1 LSNKTFS
8 EVEKREHPLKTSVF
22 SVWIAAFRLH
32 TLPLALSSI
41 ITGSFVAVA
50 AGKYRWSVIIMA
62 VVTTVLLQILSNLAN
77 DYGDAVKG
85 TDNEM
90 RVGPRRGMQNGS
102 ISRRQMKNA
111 IMIFTALSLFSG
123 LGLLYLALGE
133 HWLTA
138 LLFFGLGLAAI
149 AAAIKYT
156 VGENAYGY
164 RGLGDLFVFIFFGL
178 VAVLGT
184 YYLNV
189 LQLNFS
195 ILLPASAMGFL
206 SAGVLNLNN
215 MRDIDNDR
223 ASGKHTLASALGY
236 HHARIYHVV
245 LIGLA
250 FLFAFLYVLLKF
262 HSFWNFLFLLSLP
275 LFLKDL
281 VKIFKTTDKAALYP
295 CLKSLALSTL
305 AFSVLFG
312 VGLIL

>member
-1 LSNKTFS
+1 MTTVAKPSFADW
-8 EVEKREHPLKTSVF
+8 VE
-22 SVWIAAFRLH
+22 AFRLH

-41 ITGSFVAVA
+41 ITGSLVAVA
-50 AGKYRWSVIIMA
+50 EGKYRWSVILMA
-62 VVTTVLLQILSNLAN
+62 MLTTVLLQILSNLAN
-77 DYGDAVKG
+77 DYGDVVKG

-90 RVGPRRGMQNGS
+90 RVGPKRGLQNGS
-102 ISRRQMKNA
+102 ISKRQMKNA
-111 IMIFTALSLFSG
+111 IMIFAILSLISG
-123 LGLLYLALGE
+123 LVLLYLALGE
-133 HWLTA
+133 HWLMA

-156 VGENAYGY
+156 VGDHAYGY

-178 VAVLGT
+178 VAVIGT
-184 YYLNV
+184 YYLNT

-195 ILLPASAMGFL
+195 LLLPASAMGFL

-236 HHARIYHVV
+236 HNARMYHVV

-262 HSFWNFLFLLSLP
+262 HSFWNFLFVLSLP
-275 LFLKDL
+275 FFLRDL
-281 VKIFKTTDKAALYP
+281 AKIFKTADKAALYP
-295 CLKSLALSTL
+295 YLKSLAISTL

-312 VGLIL
+312 VGLIF